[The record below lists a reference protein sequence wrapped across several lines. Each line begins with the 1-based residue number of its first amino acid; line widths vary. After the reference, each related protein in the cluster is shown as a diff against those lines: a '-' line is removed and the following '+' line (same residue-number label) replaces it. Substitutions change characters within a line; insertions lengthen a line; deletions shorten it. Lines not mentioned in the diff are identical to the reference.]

1 MKGKKYLFFNT
12 EFTKEDFLHYSS
24 IFFYLKSMLGVLL
37 NVSLYDTG
45 SSSSLQNGL
54 VKGHA
59 KKARNLRSQNLNV
72 YRHNL
77 RSSVKMRQQVECP
90 VMYTLR
96 GC

>member
-1 MKGKKYLFFNT
+1 
-12 EFTKEDFLHYSS
+12 
-24 IFFYLKSMLGVLL
+24 MLGVLL
-37 NVSLYDTG
+37 NVSLYDNG